1 MKLVN
6 LKVAIVVA
14 GLALAAGPAFAQ
26 DPKGGGAGG
35 GSDRGGGGGAA
46 ANAGTSNSGGGG
58 NVAGSSGGGSASSS
72 GSFSSPSFGAASSPS
87 IAVSD
92 RGFAMT
98 APEHR
103 LSYQSNGGA
112 RTHTASSGQQ
122 ASPRS
127 SGSSSGSSNRGSG
140 ENRGTATPRGTAASN
155 DGGRPRGSDGDS
167 RARAT
172 TPRVE
177 SDGTNNATT
186 NREVPTWGRPR
197 GDRPVTGTAVPR
209 TVPPDRSGG
218 AFRGRGYD
226 GYLYDP
232 FGYGF
237 GYGYGYY
244 GSYFSPYYVPYGF
257 GMGYGLSPFG
267 WNPYAFYGDP
277 MDPYDYGA
285 GYGSYSSRIYN
296 SHDQG
301 ALKLKVKPRTAK
313 VYVDGYFVG
322 NVDQFD
328 GAFQK
333 LTLNTGS
340 HKVEIKAEGYE
351 TAEFDVLITP
361 EQTITFAG
369 DLKKLQ

>member
-26 DPKGGGAGG
+26 DPKGGGGAPGG

-46 ANAGTSNSGGGG
+46 TNAGTSNNAGGG
-58 NVAGSSGGGSASSS
+58 NLAGSGGGSASS
-72 GSFSSPSFGAASSPS
+72 GGGFNSPSFGAASSPS

-92 RGFAMT
+92 RGFAMA
-98 APEHR
+98 APQHR
-103 LSYQSNGGA
+103 LNYQSDGA

-140 ENRGTATPRGTAASN
+140 ENRGTATPRGAAASN
-155 DGGRPRGSDGDS
+155 DGGRPRGSDGES

-172 TPRVE
+172 TPRAE
-177 SDGTNNATT
+177 SGTNNATT

-197 GDRPVTGTAVPR
+197 GDRPVTGTAVTR

-226 GYLYDP
+226 GYYYDP

-285 GYGSYSSRIYN
+285 GYGSYSNRIYN